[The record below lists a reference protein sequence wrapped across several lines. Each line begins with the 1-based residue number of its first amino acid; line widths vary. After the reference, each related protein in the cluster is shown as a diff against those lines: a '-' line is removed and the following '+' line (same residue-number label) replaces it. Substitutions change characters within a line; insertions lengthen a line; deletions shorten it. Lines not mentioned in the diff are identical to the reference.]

1 MGFFDDAF
9 EFLFDDVLG
18 IIDVPTA
25 PKIEQP
31 SIDVLNPLEEAQKT
45 QKLIERQ
52 KRKTGG
58 LSGSLIG

>member
-25 PKIEQP
+25 PKMEKPEIE
-31 SIDVLNPLEEAQKT
+31 VLNPAAET
-45 QKLIERQ
+45 SKLLAEMRKQER
-52 KRKTGG
+52 RSGG
-58 LSGSLIG
+58 LAKSLIG